1 MACGARGNNGRMESI
16 NKMRVFDKERMKM
29 QKRLARVLKA
39 YVDELPSFVTPSF
52 SVFDDEVVITLKFE
66 KEGLENYNIEDYEV
80 RRKRV

>member
-1 MACGARGNNGRMESI
+1 MESI

-29 QKRLARVLKA
+29 QKSLARVLKA
-39 YVDELPSFVTPSF
+39 YVDELPLFVTPSF

>member
-1 MACGARGNNGRMESI
+1 MEPI

-29 QKRLARVLKA
+29 QKSLARVLKA
-39 YVDELPSFVTPSF
+39 YVDELPPFVTPSF